1 MKNEVLEKN
10 IENLRAYFQVE
21 IWLLFAGHKRFE
33 RKRLKSYTDSLWG
46 RTESRRNVK
55 GLALY
60 LRKDTLQESDDFL

>member
-1 MKNEVLEKN
+1 MKCLIERN

-21 IWLLFAGHKRFE
+21 IWLLFAGHKRLE
-33 RKRLKSYTDSLWG
+33 RKRLRSYTESLWG

-60 LRKDTLQESDDFL
+60 LRKDTSQ